1 MKQESKIVELNI
13 PAEPEYLLV
22 VRLALSGIAARMN
35 FEYEEIEDLK
45 IAIAEACT
53 NAIQHAYKNGDN
65 KRIDIKFFVSR
76 DRLVMEVEDKGKGFE
91 IEKIKKFPEELLEK
105 ERGLGIFLI
114 KSLVDEVE
122 FKSTKE
128 GTLVKMTKYKR

>member
-1 MKQESKIVELNI
+1 MREQTQVIELKI

-22 VRLALSGIAARMN
+22 ARLTLSGIATRMN
-35 FEYEEIEDLK
+35 FGFDEIEDLK

-53 NAIQHAYKNGDN
+53 NAIQHAYKNGN
-65 KRIDIKFFVSR
+65 HRRIDIKFFIEEDKLR
-76 DRLVMEVEDKGKGFE
+76 IEVEDMGKGFQP
-91 IEKIKKFPEELLEK
+91 EKIKKLPEDLLEK

-122 FKSTKE
+122 FESSKK
-128 GTLVKMTKYKR
+128 GTVVKMIKYKR